1 MIIFGERRTWGWAI
15 SCAYVR
21 AVCVC
26 ERGGERERVC
36 VRARALSLYVRVC
49 EKCVYMGRDEVLLEV
64 GLWEKDLM

>member
-1 MIIFGERRTWGWAI
+1 MGVGNI
-15 SCAYVR
+15 
-21 AVCVC
+21 VCV
-26 ERGGERERVC
+26 RTRRVC